1 MYWRSGQ
8 YEVLRGRAPRD
19 RDRIVRDALTK
30 YGRPTGR
37 RFLFVV
43 ASWFGAT
50 ITSILRARRF
60 ALSDWRLW
68 LIPVVGGLL
77 FYAYLLWEINGPIR
91 RAVEMVV
98 AKERA
103 PKR

>member
-1 MYWRSGQ
+1 VYWRSGQ
-8 YEVLRGRAPRD
+8 YEVLRGRAPKD

-30 YGRPTGR
+30 YGRNTSR

-43 ASWFGAT
+43 ALWFGAT

-60 ALSDWRLW
+60 ALTDWKLW

-91 RAVEMVV
+91 RAVEKVV
-98 AKERA
+98 ADKPG

>member
-30 YGRPTGR
+30 YGRATSR
-37 RFLFVV
+37 RFLLVV
-43 ASWFGAT
+43 ACWFGAT
-50 ITSILRARRF
+50 IAGILRTRRF
-60 ALSDWRLW
+60 AFSDWKLW
-68 LIPVVGGLL
+68 LTPVVGGVV

-91 RAVEMVV
+91 RAVEKVI
-98 AKERA
+98 AD
-103 PKR
+103 KRSK